1 MILSFLRHW
10 TKYLHSFTI
19 KLFLPIRLVQIML
32 IYPFS
37 IINKIIMKI
46 VARLN
51 TYSYV
56 VEQR

>member
-1 MILSFLRHW
+1 
-10 TKYLHSFTI
+10 
-19 KLFLPIRLVQIML
+19 ML

-46 VARLN
+46 VARIN